1 MEEIVGG
8 ETESRAI
15 QMRVLIAFTAV
26 AILLA
31 GLGIYGLLSF
41 VVSMREQEF
50 GIRMALGACQSDIF
64 KMVLRQG
71 AAMAVAGLLP
81 GLALA
86 YGAARLLESLLAG
99 VRPADLLTFSTAA
112 ALCLITTL
120 LGSLVPALRAVR
132 TDPTA
137 AMRVE

>member
-1 MEEIVGG
+1 
-8 ETESRAI
+8 
-15 QMRVLIAFTAV
+15 
-26 AILLA
+26 
-31 GLGIYGLLSF
+31 
-41 VVSMREQEF
+41 
-50 GIRMALGACQSDIF
+50 
-64 KMVLRQG
+64 
-71 AAMAVAGLLP
+71 MAVAGLLP